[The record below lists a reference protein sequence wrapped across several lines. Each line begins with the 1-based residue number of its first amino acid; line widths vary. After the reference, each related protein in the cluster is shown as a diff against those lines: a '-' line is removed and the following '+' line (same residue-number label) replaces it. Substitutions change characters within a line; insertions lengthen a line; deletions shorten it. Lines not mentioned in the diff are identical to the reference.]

1 MLLKY
6 PPTNAILTNAILSRN
21 GSAYLSP
28 NSDAV
33 DTGAVDPVIWGCRLY
48 GLSENQTDLEV
59 HYPFK
64 CLFRRPVG
72 LPAVGG
78 RGRQV
83 KGQLMRFELGFSI
96 LPKGGRKLRRCH
108 RHYTR
113 RELLYTIIAIIG
125 IVSEGILLV
134 DLINF
139 RVFYYRSL

>member
-1 MLLKY
+1 
-6 PPTNAILTNAILSRN
+6 
-21 GSAYLSP
+21 
-28 NSDAV
+28 V

-83 KGQLMRFELGFSI
+83 KGQLMRFELDFPSCLKVDGNCDAVIGTI
-96 LPKGGRKLRRCH
+96 LV
-108 RHYTR
+108 
-113 RELLYTIIAIIG
+113 E
-125 IVSEGILLV
+125 
-134 DLINF
+134 NF
-139 RVFYYRSL
+139 YIR